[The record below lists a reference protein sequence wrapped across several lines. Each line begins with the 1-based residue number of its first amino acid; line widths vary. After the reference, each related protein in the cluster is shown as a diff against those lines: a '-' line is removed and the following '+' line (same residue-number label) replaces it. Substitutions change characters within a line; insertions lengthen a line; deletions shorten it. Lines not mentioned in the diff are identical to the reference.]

1 MVAEWTLTDDGR
13 LKRVDG
19 RVLRSSRTRDK
30 VVGAL
35 LSLLNE
41 GKLRPTAR
49 EIAERGHVSLRSV
62 FQHFEDLESLYAAL
76 AEMQAAQVD
85 ELTGAIPAEGALG
98 NRIQGFVKQRT
109 RILEAITPVRRAA
122 ILREPFSAVLAR
134 RLRWAHD
141 MAREEVER
149 TFAPELSVASTEER
163 DDLLWALDAAS
174 NWAAWDTLRRIDG
187 LSIEDSKRVMLRTM
201 RALLREVSA

>member
-1 MVAEWTLTDDGR
+1 M
-13 LKRVDG
+13 
-19 RVLRSSRTRDK
+19 
-30 VVGAL
+30 
-35 LSLLNE
+35 
-41 GKLRPTAR
+41 
-49 EIAERGHVSLRSV
+49 
-62 FQHFEDLESLYAAL
+62 
-76 AEMQAAQVD
+76 
-85 ELTGAIPAEGALG
+85 
-98 NRIQGFVKQRT
+98 
-109 RILEAITPVRRAA
+109 RRAA

>member
-13 LKRVDG
+13 PKRVDG

-98 NRIQGFVKQRT
+98 NRIQGFVKQR
-109 RILEAITPVRRAA
+109 
-122 ILREPFSAVLAR
+122 
-134 RLRWAHD
+134 
-141 MAREEVER
+141 
-149 TFAPELSVASTEER
+149 
-163 DDLLWALDAAS
+163 
-174 NWAAWDTLRRIDG
+174 
-187 LSIEDSKRVMLRTM
+187 
-201 RALLREVSA
+201 